1 MDKPH
6 TWHYGLVARW
16 WAEFN
21 EPDPDELAFY
31 QRFIE
36 RAGKPA
42 LDLACGTGRL
52 LLPLLAAGLDVD
64 GCDGSADMLAYARER
79 TRQDGFAPRLFQQ
92 SMHQLDLPRT
102 YGAIFICDSFGIGT
116 SHQDDA
122 ETLKRCYRHLAP
134 GGMLA
139 FSHDLPYCD
148 AENWPYWLPGSRDA
162 LPEPWR
168 PIEER
173 KTAKNGDEI
182 GLTSRLVE
190 LDPLRQFV
198 VSEIRAE
205 LWQEG
210 QLIREE
216 VGAIRINLSFACE
229 ILQMLAAAGFV
240 DAEVR
245 AGYSE
250 RPATADDLFV
260 VFTARKEPLN
270 G

>member
-1 MDKPH
+1 MDEPQ

-31 QRFIE
+31 QQVIE
-36 RAGKPA
+36 QAGQPA

-79 TRQDGFAPRLFQQ
+79 TRQEGFAPRLFQQ
-92 SMHQLDLPRT
+92 SMHQLDLPRA
-102 YGAIFICDSFGIGT
+102 YGAIFICDSFGIGA
-116 SHQDDA
+116 SHEDDA
-122 ETLKRCYRHLAP
+122 EALKRCYRHLAP

-148 AENWPYWLPGSRDA
+148 ADNWPYWLPGSRGA
-162 LPEPWR
+162 LPEPWQ
-168 PIEER
+168 PIAER
-173 KTAKNGDEI
+173 KTAKNGDQI

-205 LWQEG
+205 LWRED

-216 VGAIRINLSFACE
+216 AGAIRINLSFACE
-229 ILQMLAAAGFV
+229 LLQMLAAAGFV

-245 AGYSE
+245 SGYSE
-250 RPATADDLFV
+250 RPATAEDTFV
-260 VFTARKEPLN
+260 VFIARK
-270 G
+270 GKGSD